1 MSGLEPESRESEMG
15 RTRGLYLRRLLPQ
28 GPKTWTSSPLKWV
41 VSVLSTRGEPSADT
55 CIVEKGQRGV
65 DNYVVPKEHLTREL
79 AIHRGRGH
87 LYSGNV
93 WFPPSDYTQHH
104 PE

>member
-15 RTRGLYLRRLLPQ
+15 RIRGLYLRSLLPQ
-28 GPKTWTSSPLKWV
+28 GSKTLTSSPSKWV
-41 VSVLSTRGEPSADT
+41 VSVLSTRGGPSADT
-55 CIVEKGQRGV
+55 STVEKGQRGV
-65 DNYVVPKEHLTREL
+65 DNCVVPKDHFTREL
-79 AIHRGRGH
+79 AIHRGRGQ